1 VIDWHHDQ
9 YAYALSK
16 QLPHPLRG
24 QPYPNGERDHAR
36 YQAFLRQQV
45 EELVSH
51 YARV

>member
-1 VIDWHHDQ
+1 MIDWQHDQ